1 MVIGHDETG
10 GINDEART
18 RALHAALAG
27 VGHAHFR
34 AWRLAGNIDGDNGRA
49 HGLHQLGKA
58 GSGCGAVKG
67 DRRGN
72 RGGGILCVHGKAGQ
86 RG

>member
-1 MVIGHDETG
+1 MVIGHDEAG

-27 VGHAHFR
+27 VGHAR
-34 AWRLAGNIDGDNGRA
+34 LSARLLAGNIDGDNGRA
-49 HGLHQLGKA
+49 DRLHKLSKA
-58 GSGCGAVKG
+58 GGRRGAVKG

-72 RGGGILCVHGKAGQ
+72 RRRGILRVHGKAGQ

>member
-1 MVIGHDETG
+1 MVIGHDEAC

-18 RALHAALAG
+18 GALRAALAG
-27 VGHAHFR
+27 VGHAHFC
-34 AWRLAGNIDGDNGRA
+34 AWRLAGNIDGDNGRT

-58 GSGCGAVKG
+58 GSWCGAVKG

-72 RGGGILCVHGKAGQ
+72 RRRGILCVHGKAGQ